1 MPKINIYLEEQSQS
15 SVVCVF
21 SAPRQVRFLLPLLFS
36 LLIVVPLQTD
46 LRDLWVVQQAE
57 AGEVVRLKQVGVGA
71 KEPRRISF
79 TGGTEEV
86 G

>member
-1 MPKINIYLEEQSQS
+1 M
-15 SVVCVF
+15 F
-21 SAPRQVRFLLPLLFS
+21 SAPRQVRFLLLLLFS

-71 KEPRRISF
+71 KKSAMRSKAMLLYTIKEYKALRSMPFASSDF
-79 TGGTEEV
+79 
-86 G
+86 